1 MFCTVGVLLRKLEA
15 GLRGVSHVII
25 DEIHERDVNTDFVM
39 VVIRDMV
46 HTYPDLR
53 VILMSATIDTTLF
66 SNYFNGCPIVEVPG
80 RAYPV
85 EEYYL
90 EDCIQVTNFMP
101 PPDAKKRN
109 KKRNDDDD
117 DEDTV
122 MGNDED
128 DQDLSICSNEYGP
141 QVQTAMSNL
150 GESQLSFELIEAL
163 LHYIKGM
170 QIPGAVLVFL
180 PGWNLIFALMK
191 WLQQHQLFGGP
202 QYRIIP
208 LHSQLPR
215 EDQRQVFVPVPSGVT
230 KIILSTN
237 IAETSVTIDDVV
249 YVIDSCKAKMKL
261 FTSHNNMTNYAT
273 VWASKTN
280 LQQRRGR
287 AGRVRPGFAFH
298 LCSKARYQ
306 KLDEHMT
313 PEMFRTPLHELAL
326 SIKLL
331 RLGSVGQFL
340 SKALE
345 PPPIDAVIEAEVLLR
360 EMRCFDSNDELT
372 PLGRILARLPVEPRL
387 GKMMILG
394 TLFGL
399 GDAVAT
405 IAAQASTGTEFF
417 MTDMNRGRLSFQQ
430 RNFSGNRYSDHI
442 AQLNAFQAWEEA
454 RQAGETAEINFCDHK
469 SLNMPTLRTTW
480 EAKKQL
486 TDLLVQSGFPEESMV
501 PQVLNFT
508 GPDPKLDMLVAL
520 IAMGTYPNVCMHK
533 EKRKVLTTE
542 AKNALIHKSS
552 VNCTRDA
559 ITFPVPYFVFGEKIR
574 TRAVSCKS
582 MTMVSPL
589 HLILMASRKI
599 ELLPTGIVRLDNWI
613 NLQMDPQVAASIGK
627 FELF

>member
-1 MFCTVGVLLRKLEA
+1 MCDYYLFRVAVERCEELGISTGYSVRFESVFPRPYGAIMFCTVGVLLRKLEA

-345 PPPIDAVIEAEVLLR
+345 PPPIDAVIGNV
-360 EMRCFDSNDELT
+360 
-372 PLGRILARLPVEPRL
+372 
-387 GKMMILG
+387 
-394 TLFGL
+394 
-399 GDAVAT
+399 
-405 IAAQASTGTEFF
+405 Q
-417 MTDMNRGRLSFQQ
+417 LS
-430 RNFSGNRYSDHI
+430 
-442 AQLNAFQAWEEA
+442 
-454 RQAGETAEINFCDHK
+454 
-469 SLNMPTLRTTW
+469 
-480 EAKKQL
+480 
-486 TDLLVQSGFPEESMV
+486 
-501 PQVLNFT
+501 
-508 GPDPKLDMLVAL
+508 L
-520 IAMGTYPNVCMHK
+520 I
-533 EKRKVLTTE
+533 
-542 AKNALIHKSS
+542 
-552 VNCTRDA
+552 
-559 ITFPVPYFVFGEKIR
+559 
-574 TRAVSCKS
+574 
-582 MTMVSPL
+582 
-589 HLILMASRKI
+589 
-599 ELLPTGIVRLDNWI
+599 
-613 NLQMDPQVAASIGK
+613 
-627 FELF
+627 